1 MKKLLALLLLAPG
14 VLMAQ
19 SSFNGTWLGKTD
31 TAKFPEKPEQYVLDK
46 GMYRCST
53 CIPKMDI
60 KADGQDQKVAG
71 SNYFNTRS
79 VKVVDDHAVEF
90 TDKKDGKTI
99 YTETDTVSSDGNSLS
114 QKFNDQSEAQP
125 VTGELTMKRVG
136 KGPAG
141 SHALSGS
148 WRAER
153 IDLST
158 NGLTITYQA
167 TADGLKMSNP
177 QGESYDAKFD
187 GKDYPI
193 NGDPGQ
199 TMVSLKKI
207 DKNTIEAMFKR
218 NGKIVGV
225 SHMSVSSDGK
235 IMHVVF
241 NNRENGNKTEY
252 DLEKQS

>member
-1 MKKLLALLLLAPG
+1 MKKLLFLLLLVPG
-14 VLMAQ
+14 VLVAQ
-19 SSFNGTWLGKTD
+19 SSFNGTWVGKTD
-31 TAKFPEKPEQYVLDK
+31 SAKFPEKPDQYLLDK

-53 CIPKMDI
+53 CIPKIAI
-60 KADGQDQKVAG
+60 KADGQDQKVTG

-79 VKVVDDHAVEF
+79 VKIVDDHTVEF

-99 YTETDTVSSDGNSLS
+99 YTETDAVSSDGNGLS
-114 QKFNDQSEAQP
+114 QKFNDQSEAQT

-148 WRAER
+148 WRAEK
-153 IDLST
+153 IDLSKS
-158 NGLTITYQA
+158 GLTVTYEA
-167 TADGLKMSNP
+167 TADGLKMSSL
-177 QGESYDAKFD
+177 QGDSYDAKFD

-199 TMVSLKKI
+199 TMIALKKI
-207 DKNTIEAMFKR
+207 DANTIEATFKR
-218 NGKIVGV
+218 NGKVVGV

-235 IMHVVF
+235 TIHVVF
-241 NNRENGNKTEY
+241 NNKENGNKTEY

>member
-1 MKKLLALLLLAPG
+1 MKTLLAVLLLIPASL
-14 VLMAQ
+14 LAQ
-19 SSFNGTWLGKTD
+19 SPFDGTWLGKTD
-31 TAKFPEKPEQYVLDK
+31 TAKFPQKPDQYVLDK

-53 CIPKMDI
+53 CIPKMNI
-60 KADGQDQKVAG
+60 KADGQDQKVEG

-79 VKVVDDHAVEF
+79 VKVVDDHTVEL
-90 TDKKDGKTI
+90 TDKKDGKTV
-99 YTETDTVSSDGNSLS
+99 YTETDIVSSDGNSLS

-136 KGPAG
+136 KSPAG
-141 SHALSGS
+141 AHAISGS
-148 WRAER
+148 WRAEK
-153 IDLST
+153 IDVST
-158 NGLTITYQA
+158 NGLTVTYQA

-218 NGKIVGV
+218 NGKTVGV
-225 SHMSVSSDGK
+225 SHMSVSTDGK

-241 NNRENGNKTEY
+241 NNKENGNKTEY

>member
-1 MKKLLALLLLAPG
+1 MVRGWARPTR
-14 VLMAQ
+14 Q
-19 SSFNGTWLGKTD
+19 SFHKSQT
-31 TAKFPEKPEQYVLDK
+31 
-46 GMYRCST
+46 ST
-53 CIPKMDI
+53 CWIRACTVARLCVPKMDI

-79 VKVVDDHAVEF
+79 VKVVDDHTVEF

-99 YTETDTVSSDGNSLS
+99 YTETDTVSSDGNTLS
-114 QKFNDQSEAQP
+114 QKFNDESEAQP

-148 WRAER
+148 WRAEK
-153 IDLST
+153 IDLSKT
-158 NGLTITYQA
+158 GLTVTYQA
-167 TADGLKMSNP
+167 TADGLKMSSP

-199 TMVSLKKI
+199 TMVVLKKVNA
-207 DKNTIEAMFKR
+207 NTIEATYKR
-218 NGKIVGV
+218 NGEGRW
-225 SHMSVSSDGK
+225 SGEHDSVVRWQDDARRLPRQGTR
-235 IMHVVF
+235 HD
-241 NNRENGNKTEY
+241 N
-252 DLEKQS
+252 